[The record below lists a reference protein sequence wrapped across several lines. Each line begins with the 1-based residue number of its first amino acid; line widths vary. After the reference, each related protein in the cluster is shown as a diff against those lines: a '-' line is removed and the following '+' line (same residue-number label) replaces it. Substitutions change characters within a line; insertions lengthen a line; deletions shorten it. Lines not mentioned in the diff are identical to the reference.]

1 LHKPID
7 SRIKH
12 KFSKIIKDSTNQ
24 DKGQTMGQ
32 YNFIPT
38 QRDQDLLL
46 PPSLREWLPE
56 QDLSWFIIDA
66 VSQMNLE
73 PFYTKYRNDGWGNA
87 AYDPEMMVS
96 LMLYA
101 YCLGVRSSR
110 QIERRCE
117 RDIAFRV
124 ITANQKPDHTTIARF
139 RQANQK
145 ELSALFTEV
154 LRLCAEAGLVNVG
167 LVALDGTK
175 VKANASLGANR
186 TYVWIEKTVQK
197 MLEEAAVKDEEEDQL
212 YGSDKRGDELPED
225 LQDRDKRLARL
236 KEAKQRLKQ
245 EAEEAVSKQA
255 QKIKQREEE
264 ERDSG
269 KKKRGRKPKHPNE
282 KPQMESKANTTDPQ
296 SRIMKT
302 RTGYVQGYNA
312 QAVVT
317 EEQIIVAADV
327 TQEENDKQQL
337 HPMLEQAQAE
347 LSEAGVDD
355 KVGTALQDAGYW
367 SENNILKAD
376 PEGPELLIATT
387 KDWKQR
393 KALREKDPPRG
404 RIPKGLSAMDRM
416 ERKLRTRRGW
426 GLYKRRG
433 YIVEPIF
440 GQIKEIRRCDHFM
453 RRGHI
458 AVQSEW
464 RLIAATHNLLKLW
477 RSGEWTWT

>member
-1 LHKPID
+1 
-7 SRIKH
+7 
-12 KFSKIIKDSTNQ
+12 
-24 DKGQTMGQ
+24 MGH
-32 YNFIPT
+32 YNFIPVE
-38 QRDQDLLL
+38 REQDLLL

-56 QDLSWFIIDA
+56 NDLAWFIID
-66 VSQMNLE
+66 VVTQMNLE
-73 PFYTKYRNDGWGNA
+73 PFYAKYRTDGWGNA
-87 AYDPEMMVS
+87 AYEPKMMVS

-101 YCLGVRSSR
+101 YCQGIRSSR
-110 QIERRCE
+110 KIEQRCE

-124 ITANQKPDHTTIARF
+124 ITANQKPDHSTIARF
-139 RQANQK
+139 RQGNEK
-145 ELSALFTEV
+145 ELSALFTEI
-154 LRLCAEAGLVNVG
+154 LKLCAEAGLVNVG

-175 VKANASLGANR
+175 VNGNASLGANR
-186 TYVWIEKTVQK
+186 TYTWLEKTVQK
-197 MLEEAAVKDEEEDQL
+197 MLEEAAIQDEEEDRL

-245 EAEEAVSKQA
+245 EAEETASKQA

-264 ERDSG
+264 ERESG
-269 KKKRGRKPKHPNE
+269 KKKRGRKPKQPKK
-282 KPQMESKANTTDPQ
+282 KPKAEAKANITDPQ

-337 HPMLEQAQAE
+337 HPMLAQAQAE
-347 LSEAGVDD
+347 LSEAGIKD
-355 KVGTALQDAGYW
+355 KIGTALQDAGYW
-367 SENNILKAD
+367 SENNILQAN

-393 KALREKDPPRG
+393 KVLREKGPPRG
-404 RIPKGLSAMDRM
+404 RIPKGISTMERM
-416 ERKLRTRRGW
+416 ERKLRTKRGW
-426 GLYKRRG
+426 DLYKRRG

-440 GQIKEIRRCDHFM
+440 GQIKENRGCDHFM
-453 RRGHI
+453 RRGHS

-477 RSGEWTWT
+477 RSGEWTRT